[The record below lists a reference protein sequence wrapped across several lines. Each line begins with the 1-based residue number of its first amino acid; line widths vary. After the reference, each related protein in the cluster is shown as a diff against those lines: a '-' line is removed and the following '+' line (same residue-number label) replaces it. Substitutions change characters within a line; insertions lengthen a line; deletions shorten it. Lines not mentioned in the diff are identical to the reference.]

1 MTSEWAT
8 PTPPPLDPQLPGEL
22 LLCSSCDWRFV
33 PGPQVTLARC
43 PRCAGSDLVS
53 LERGE
58 DPLAL
63 HPPELAVP
71 FTVTPATLTTQIRR
85 FAQDIPFPPPDLAPE
100 TLQARLQRLYLPMW
114 LVDCDV
120 TAHWQAEVGFDY
132 EVLSHQERFA
142 DGAGW
147 QTRQIRET
155 RVRWEPRAG
164 TLQRHYANTTAPAQ
178 AAHASLQRALGDVD
192 LSAAVAFTPEALEG
206 AVVREPD
213 RAPETAW
220 PDAES
225 VVRERATDDCRRAT
239 GADHLRDFRWAP
251 THTGH
256 HWTLLLLPVL
266 ATAYLDDE
274 GRPQRVLINGQTGRV
289 YGAKRASASRAGRR
303 AAIIGGIA
311 LALFVISLIGALL
324 SVLLPPLLIV
334 GIVGAVAAIL
344 VGIAAVVPIARVWAF
359 NRRQDQLRPEV

>member
-1 MTSEWAT
+1 MTSEPSAPPL
-8 PTPPPLDPQLPGEL
+8 PTPAAPLPGEL
-22 LLCSSCDWRFV
+22 LLCSSCDWRFIR
-33 PGPQVTLARC
+33 GPQTTLERC
-43 PRCAGSDLVS
+43 PRCAGPDLVS
-53 LERGE
+53 LERGD
-58 DPLAL
+58 DPLAH
-63 HPPELAVP
+63 HPPELVVP
-71 FTVTPATLTTQIRR
+71 FTATPATLTAQIRR

-120 TAHWQAEVGFDY
+120 SAHWQAEVGFDY
-132 EVLSHQERFA
+132 EVLSHQERYA

-147 QTRQIRET
+147 QTREVRET

-192 LSAAVAFTPEALEG
+192 LSAAVASTPEALEG
-206 AVVREPD
+206 AVVRVPD

-225 VVRERATDDCRRAT
+225 VVRERAIDDCRQAS

-251 THTGH
+251 TYAGH
-256 HWTLLLLPVL
+256 HWTLLLVPVF

-274 GRPQRVLINGQTGRV
+274 GLPQRVLINGQTGRV

-303 AAIIGGIA
+303 AMIIGGVA
-311 LALFVISLIGALL
+311 LALFIVSLIAALL
-324 SVLLPPLLIV
+324 SILLPPLLIV
-334 GIVGAVAAIL
+334 GLVGALTALL
-344 VGIAAVVPIARVWAF
+344 VGVAAVVPIARVWAF
-359 NRRQDQLRPEV
+359 NRRRQATTLEV